1 MSWGRCTR
9 VANQHEAHDSV
20 ISPGVQKLK
29 FLVASLWGLA
39 AVALASAVDRT
50 LHDDDRLN
58 NLEVFNA
65 W

>member
-1 MSWGRCTR
+1 MR
-9 VANQHEAHDSV
+9 V
-20 ISPGVQKLK
+20 K

-50 LHDDDRLN
+50 LHDDDRIN
-58 NLEVFNA
+58 NLEAFNA